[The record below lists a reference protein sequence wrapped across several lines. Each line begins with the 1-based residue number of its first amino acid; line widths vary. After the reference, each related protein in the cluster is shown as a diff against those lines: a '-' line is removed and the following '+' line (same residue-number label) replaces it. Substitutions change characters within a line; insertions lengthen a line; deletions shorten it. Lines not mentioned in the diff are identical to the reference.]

1 MSLVCMPR
9 NNEYLYYLLN
19 NRNKN
24 YSILLKKKELFSK
37 KKMIVSP
44 YVLLTV
50 LSWPCETSQ
59 TDI

>member
-24 YSILLKKKELFSK
+24 YSILLKKNYSLK

>member
-1 MSLVCMPR
+1 MPLVCMPR

-24 YSILLKKKELFSK
+24 YSILLKKNYSLK

>member
-24 YSILLKKKELFSK
+24 YSILLKKNYSLK

-59 TDI
+59 TDV

>member
-24 YSILLKKKELFSK
+24 YSIHLKKNYSLK